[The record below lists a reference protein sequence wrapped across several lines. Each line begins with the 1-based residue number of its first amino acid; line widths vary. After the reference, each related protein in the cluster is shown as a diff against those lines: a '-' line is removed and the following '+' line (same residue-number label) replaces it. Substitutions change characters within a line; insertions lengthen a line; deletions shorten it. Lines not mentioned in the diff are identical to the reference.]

1 MTEILIGIGLV
12 MTAVVG
18 LRLISKAWERS
29 QIEPSSSP
37 TTETAVDSDPKN
49 EHWRLRPEDVHKQR
63 LMERTHP
70 SDWTNSTTSELFGE
84 LGDVYNLK
92 RLTSMVKSVL
102 GT

>member
-1 MTEILIGIGLV
+1 

-18 LRLISKAWERS
+18 LRLISKSWERAQS
-29 QIEPSSSP
+29 EPSGSP
-37 TTETAVDSDPKN
+37 DAETAVGSDPN
-49 EHWRLRPEDVHKQR
+49 YEHRRLQPEDVHNQR